1 MCYFVFNKIINTK
14 YPLVKIEPAEL
25 SKNLNNFI
33 TSPFINNDEQLNVF
47 IMLITE
53 LCVNTDNYPDN
64 EARCIYTLLMAVSN
78 TLNKLKMFSNIL
90 NGIFKTFHYDYFIT
104 TFNFNQRLYYK
115 LFYTFISLLDNIPN
129 DAKVFNSQ
137 NTKILYM
144 NLIAEFLKIPSPSNY
159 PGFALAWLDLI
170 SCKPFISCFLGEI
183 DSRTKEK
190 NTKVLENYLYLIMDL
205 FVFLKN
211 CEIIIIINIPVKYLW
226 IIYINLCFYSLI
238 HILNS
243 LVDIIIFA
251 LFHFLRKKLKSYM
264 EFNRI
269 IIKNV
274 MRK

>member
-1 MCYFVFNKIINTK
+1 MCYFAFNKIINTK

-53 LCVNTDNYPDN
+53 FCVNTDNYPDN

-90 NGIFKTFHYDYFIT
+90 NGIFKTFHYDYVIT
-104 TFNFNQRLYYK
+104 TFNFNQRPYYK

-170 SCKPFISCFLGEI
+170 FCKPFISCFL
-183 DSRTKEK
+183 
-190 NTKVLENYLYLIMDL
+190 
-205 FVFLKN
+205 
-211 CEIIIIINIPVKYLW
+211 
-226 IIYINLCFYSLI
+226 
-238 HILNS
+238 
-243 LVDIIIFA
+243 
-251 LFHFLRKKLKSYM
+251 
-264 EFNRI
+264 
-269 IIKNV
+269 
-274 MRK
+274 